1 MVVIVG
7 AALDVE
13 SDVVTEVAEVELE
26 AFVEEELV
34 ELVLLVELSELV
46 DLSAMLMFELEG
58 ATSDA
63 TTSSV
68 KSDLEELEGVETSD
82 ATTSELEGVEL
93 IDVEAD
99 IVVTATR
106 TTNSCP
112 HIIKCMRALEQRK
125 TYSLRC
131 PEKPK
136 IFF

>member
-1 MVVIVG
+1 M
-7 AALDVE
+7 DVE

-106 TTNSCP
+106 TTNGSP
-112 HIIKCMRALEQRK
+112 HIIKCMRTLKQREI
-125 TYSLRC
+125 YSS
-131 PEKPK
+131 E
-136 IFF
+136 

>member
-1 MVVIVG
+1 MD
-7 AALDVE
+7 AE

-106 TTNSCP
+106 TTNGSP
-112 HIIKCMRALEQRK
+112 HIIKCMRTLKQN
-125 TYSLRC
+125 
-131 PEKPK
+131 EKS
-136 IFF
+136 IHLNNTRLIEHRSQ

>member
-1 MVVIVG
+1 
-7 AALDVE
+7 
-13 SDVVTEVAEVELE
+13 
-26 AFVEEELV
+26 
-34 ELVLLVELSELV
+34 
-46 DLSAMLMFELEG
+46 MLMFELEG

-106 TTNSCP
+106 TTNGSP
-112 HIIKCMRALEQRK
+112 HIIKCMRTLKQREI
-125 TYSLRC
+125 YSS
-131 PEKPK
+131 E
-136 IFF
+136 

>member
-1 MVVIVG
+1 VVVIVG

-106 TTNSCP
+106 TTNGSP
-112 HIIKCMRALEQRK
+112 HIFKCMRTLGNGVG
-125 TYSLRC
+125 
-131 PEKPK
+131 
-136 IFF
+136 

>member
-1 MVVIVG
+1 VVVIVG

-63 TTSSV
+63 TTS
-68 KSDLEELEGVETSD
+68 
-82 ATTSELEGVEL
+82 
-93 IDVEAD
+93 
-99 IVVTATR
+99 
-106 TTNSCP
+106 
-112 HIIKCMRALEQRK
+112 
-125 TYSLRC
+125 
-131 PEKPK
+131 
-136 IFF
+136 

>member
-7 AALDVE
+7 AALDAE

-63 TTSSV
+63 TTS
-68 KSDLEELEGVETSD
+68 
-82 ATTSELEGVEL
+82 
-93 IDVEAD
+93 
-99 IVVTATR
+99 
-106 TTNSCP
+106 
-112 HIIKCMRALEQRK
+112 
-125 TYSLRC
+125 
-131 PEKPK
+131 
-136 IFF
+136 

>member
-106 TTNSCP
+106 TTNGSP
-112 HIIKCMRALEQRK
+112 HIFKCMRTLKQRENN
-125 TYSLRC
+125 SS
-131 PEKPK
+131 EK
-136 IFF
+136 

>member
-1 MVVIVG
+1 MD
-7 AALDVE
+7 AE

-106 TTNSCP
+106 TTNGSP
-112 HIIKCMRALEQRK
+112 HIIKCMRTLKQRENN
-125 TYSLRC
+125 SS
-131 PEKPK
+131 EK
-136 IFF
+136 

>member
-7 AALDVE
+7 AALDAE

-82 ATTSELEGVEL
+82 ATTPELEGVEL

-106 TTNSCP
+106 TTNGSP
-112 HIIKCMRALEQRK
+112 HIFKCMRTLKQRENN
-125 TYSLRC
+125 SS
-131 PEKPK
+131 EK
-136 IFF
+136 